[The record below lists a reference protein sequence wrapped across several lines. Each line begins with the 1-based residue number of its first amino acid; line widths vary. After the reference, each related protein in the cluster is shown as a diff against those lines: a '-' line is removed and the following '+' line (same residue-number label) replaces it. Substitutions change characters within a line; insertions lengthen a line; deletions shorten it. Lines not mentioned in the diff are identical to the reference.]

1 MKRNRQLVYHVW
13 LHRGHD
19 NKVSIVAAGVWNT
32 KKATAL
38 CATFVGEFEDEEE
51 LKDWLADTEKAAKI
65 CEEKL
70 IEIRCDS
77 FYEYFFK

>member
-1 MKRNRQLVYHVW
+1 MKKRKVLIDRDFWEGEEVYRIMDDFK
-13 LHRGHD
+13 LP
-19 NKVSIVAAGVWNT
+19 
-32 KKATAL
+32 
-38 CATFVGEFEDEEE
+38 DEEE

>member
-1 MKRNRQLVYHVW
+1 MAL
-13 LHRGHD
+13 RGT
-19 NKVSIVAAGVWNT
+19 NV
-32 KKATAL
+32 L
-38 CATFVGEFEDEEE
+38 PFVGEFEDKEE